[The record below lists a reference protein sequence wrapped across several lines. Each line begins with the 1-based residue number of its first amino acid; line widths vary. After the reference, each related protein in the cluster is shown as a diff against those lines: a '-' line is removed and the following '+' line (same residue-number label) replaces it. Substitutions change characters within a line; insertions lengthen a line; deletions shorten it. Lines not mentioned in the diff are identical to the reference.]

1 MLSSLVLRTFR
12 KKTKRSRVDVT
23 RLEVFVNERSDSSDP
38 KILCCYWFN
47 VCQRCVNVKH
57 SAAGGTRVMSQSNA
71 EIPLLWCEV
80 DKTKHKLPFSHQKRD
95 SQQHRR
101 CQGTFN
107 QLISARR
114 RSINSPYNNHEGNTA
129 NYTPI
134 NGLQRQFL
142 LVEESSASS
151 LRQSS

>member
-1 MLSSLVLRTFR
+1 MLSSGPETWYLYSLVLRTPVPVAVVSPGSFT

-114 RSINSPYNNHEGNTA
+114 RPINSPCN
-129 NYTPI
+129 
-134 NGLQRQFL
+134 Q
-142 LVEESSASS
+142 
-151 LRQSS
+151 QS